1 MNEAATLNGGQ
12 PLRDR
17 YVLKERLGAGG
28 QGEVWRAYDPQTGA
42 DVALKLLTPSGGRS
56 AAAWVALVHEHES
69 ASRLDHPGILKV
81 FPPERDGATFIL
93 PMELAAGGDLRRL
106 RGAGYLAIVPVLI
119 EVAQALE
126 HAHERGVI
134 HRDLKPGNVLFDER
148 GRVKLADFGVSGRSV
163 DPGTDSLVRGLSPFT
178 ASPEQLRGEPPRPAD
193 DIYGLGAL
201 AYELLSR
208 YPPHYPHFDAQ
219 RVQEEPVPP
228 LVPAQQVPPQLDTLV
243 AAMLAKDARQRPASM
258 RDVID
263 ELDASLNDTL
273 TFDFETAEP
282 ENAANET
289 HPPADQPTVSPAQ
302 ILAAASQVPAPRHG
316 DAVAPEPPTGVS
328 AQAGAAPAPP
338 AGPIAAKRRRGSI
351 DGEALWEQVR
361 SAPLPRTT
369 ELEPMRR
376 GMPWALG
383 GLAALIAIA
392 LVAFVWLPRMLPHSQ
407 PVPASV
413 VSASRPP
420 AAPAAPG
427 QDSSRAALE
436 QRLTALQARGAGIW
450 GGADFATAKS
460 RAAEAQS
467 AHDAGDAALAA
478 RRLGEAAKLLDGVE
492 AAAPAALAAELAGGD
507 RALAAGQQE
516 LAAQA
521 YDLAARIDPQDPRAR
536 AGQAR
541 ARELSGVLPLL
552 ADAQNAV
559 SAGQYPRAIE
569 DYNQALNIDP
579 QNADAKAGL
588 ARANAAYGDEAYAK
602 AAGAGF
608 AALGAGRLDEARAA
622 FQRAQA
628 LRPNGAEAADGLKR
642 VDAARRSRG
651 FDSLRTRAEDY
662 EADERWDDAL
672 AAYNTALRQDPSL
685 EFAQE
690 GKERAAARAELN
702 EELQALIERPDRLAS
717 PEVREQASRLL
728 QRAEQQPS
736 PGPVLRLQIAR
747 VAALLPEFEKPVHV
761 SLVSDS
767 LTQVAIPS
775 IGSFGSFAR
784 REVEL
789 KPGRYTVIGT
799 REGYRDVRRDITV
812 SPGQQTQTIS
822 VSCYE
827 PI

>member
-1 MNEAATLNGGQ
+1 MSEAATANGGA

-17 YVLKERLGAGG
+17 YVLREKLGAGG
-28 QGEVWRAYDPQTGA
+28 QGEVWRAFDPQTGA
-42 DVALKLLTPSGGRS
+42 DVALKLLTPSQGRS

-69 ASRLDHPGILKV
+69 ASRLDHPGILKM
-81 FPPERDGATFIL
+81 FPPERDGTTFIL

-148 GRVKLADFGVSGRSV
+148 GRVKLADFGVSGRTI
-163 DPGTDSLVRGLSPFT
+163 DPGTDALVRGLSPFT

-219 RVQEEPVPP
+219 RVQQDPAPP
-228 LVPAQQVPPQLDTLV
+228 LVPAQQIPPQLDALIMS
-243 AAMLAKDARQRPASM
+243 MLAKDPRQRPGCM

-273 TFDFETAEP
+273 TFDFETAES
-282 ENAANET
+282 AANET
-289 HPPADQPTVSPAQ
+289 HPPDQPTIVPAQ
-302 ILAAASQVPAPRHG
+302 PLIAAAEVPEARTAQP
-316 DAVAPEPPTGVS
+316 VS
-328 AQAGAAPAPP
+328 AASSGPASAERPAPP
-338 AGPIAAKRRRGSI
+338 PEPMLATPRRGAI
-351 DGEALWEQVR
+351 DGEALWEEVR
-361 SAPLPRTT
+361 QAPLPRRTDFK
-369 ELEPMRR
+369 PVRR
-376 GMPWALG
+376 GLPWALG
-383 GLAALIAIA
+383 AFALLAFVALI
-392 LVAFVWLPRMLPHSQ
+392 AFVWLPRMLPGSQ
-407 PVPASV
+407 PEPASV
-413 VSASRPP
+413 LQRSP
-420 AAPAAPG
+420 APVAGSPDAQQLAAL
-427 QDSSRAALE
+427 RAAFE
-436 QRLTALQARGAGIW
+436 QRLTALEARGAGIW
-450 GGADFATAKS
+450 GGADFAAAKA
-460 RAAEAQS
+460 RAAEAQ
-467 AHDAGDAALAA
+467 AAREAGNAALGAQ
-478 RRLGEAAKLLDGVE
+478 RLAEAGRLLDTVQAG
-492 AAAPAALAAELAGGD
+492 APAALASELAAGD

-516 LAAQA
+516 LAAQS
-521 YDLAARIDPQDPRAR
+521 YDLAARIDPQDARAR

-541 ARELSGVLPLL
+541 ARELTGVLPLL
-552 ADAQNAV
+552 ADAQNA
-559 SAGQYPRAIE
+559 AGSGNYARAIE
-569 DYNQALNIDP
+569 DYTQALKIDP
-579 QNADAKAGL
+579 QNADARAGL
-588 ARANAAYGDEAYAK
+588 AKTNAAYGDDAYAK

-622 FQRAQA
+622 FQRAAA

-642 VDAARRSRG
+642 VDAARRTRG
-651 FDSLRTRAEDY
+651 FDSLRTRAADL
-662 EADERWDDAL
+662 EADERWDEAL

-702 EELQALIERPDRLAS
+702 DELQALIDRPDRLGS
-717 PEVREQASRLL
+717 PDVRAQASKLL
-728 QRAEQQPS
+728 QSAEQQPS

-775 IGSFGSFAR
+775 IGSFGSFSR
-784 REVEL
+784 RDVEL

-799 REGYRDVRRDITV
+799 RDGYRDVRRDITV
-812 SPGQQTQTIS
+812 SPGQTQTIS